1 MIAKKRIT
9 GFMRFAAIA
18 LFVGAMIAGTGI
30 YSQDD
35 RGDRKPPPEGMM
47 KHTPEDMADHMSKML
62 EDKLSL
68 TADQKTQVY
77 DIILNYAKNH
87 DRSTFDHKELDGKIA
102 EVLTQEQK
110 DKFQEFIKNRPKKE
124 GPPND
129 GPPKDGEFKDA
140 PPEKF

>member
-1 MIAKKRIT
+1 MRAIKGFTR
-9 GFMRFAAIA
+9 FMRTAMFV
-18 LFVGAMIAGTGI
+18 LFIGSMIAGTRL

-47 KHTPEDMADHMSKML
+47 KHTPEDIADHMSKML

-68 TADQKTQVY
+68 TSDQKTQVY
-77 DIILNYAKNH
+77 DIVLNYTKEH
-87 DRSTFDHKELDGKIA
+87 DRSTFDHKELDAKIA

-110 DKFQEFIKNRPKKE
+110 DKFQEFIKNRPKKD
-124 GPPND
+124 GPQKD
-129 GPPKDGEFKDA
+129 GPPRDGEFKEG

>member
-1 MIAKKRIT
+1 MKAKTRFT
-9 GFMRFAAIA
+9 GFLKTA
-18 LFVGAMIAGTGI
+18 LMMLFIGSMIAGARL
-30 YSQDD
+30 YAQDD
-35 RGDRKPPPEGMM
+35 RGERKPPPEGMM

-77 DIILNYAKNH
+77 EIILNYAKEH
-87 DRSTFDHKELDGKIA
+87 DRSTFDHKELDRKIA

-110 DKFQEFIKNRPKKE
+110 DKFQEFIKNRPKK
-124 GPPND
+124 D
-129 GPPKDGEFKDA
+129 GPPKDGEFKDG